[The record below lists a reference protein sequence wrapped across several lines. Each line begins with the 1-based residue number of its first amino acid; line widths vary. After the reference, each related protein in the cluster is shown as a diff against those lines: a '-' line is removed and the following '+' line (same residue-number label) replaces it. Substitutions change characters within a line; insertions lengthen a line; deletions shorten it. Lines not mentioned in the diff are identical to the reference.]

1 MKNSR
6 TLGQTIAL
14 YREKLDLTQ
23 KELAEKLNIGKSTM
37 SQYES
42 DERRPSDEVK
52 MRCSMDYNIPLR
64 IKNLVKRTDETVPER
79 IAKALGIHVRYVDTP
94 SHINGFWK
102 TILKQ
107 KFIFVNAELEHWQQQ
122 AVIAHELGHILLHPK
137 YHHYCLENRSYY
149 RSTRH
154 ENEADFFA
162 IKLLEYSDIEPM
174 FVDYFLKNG
183 WE

>member
-1 MKNSR
+1 MAYNYKLRIQNLIKKYGTSNPEE
-6 TLGQTIAL
+6 IAK
-14 YREKLDLTQ
+14 Y
-23 KELAEKLNIGKSTM
+23 LNI
-37 SQYES
+37 
-42 DERRPSDEVK
+42 
-52 MRCSMDYNIPLR
+52 N
-64 IKNLVKRTDETVPER
+64 
-79 IAKALGIHVRYVDTP
+79 VRYVDTP
-94 SHINGFWK
+94 NHINGFWK
-102 TILKQ
+102 RILRR

-149 RSTRH
+149 HSTRH